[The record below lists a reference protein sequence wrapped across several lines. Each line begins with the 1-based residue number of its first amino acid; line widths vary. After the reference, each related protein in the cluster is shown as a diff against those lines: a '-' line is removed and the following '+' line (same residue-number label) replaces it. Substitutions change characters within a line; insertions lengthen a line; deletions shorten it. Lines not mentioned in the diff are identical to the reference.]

1 MVRQQ
6 CNSYVFCGSV
16 CFMKGVPLLYSFV
29 LVLASTFGS
38 VSVAHAE
45 NKLSGFVFASDGCQL
60 QPPSQAE
67 ACIAALVPI
76 GGTVAVRKRGGG
88 PRRVLALSNTGT
100 FTTKL
105 APGRYNVRLLQGR
118 SGDMT
123 LVRKDY
129 RISPAVVSIA
139 NSSRPTHNSVYF
151 SVSHRSRPEGP
162 FAGVSDGCEGK

>member
-1 MVRQQ
+1 MVMQQ
-6 CNSYVFCGSV
+6 CNSYGFCGSV
-16 CFMKGVPLLYSFV
+16 RFMKGVSLLYSFV
-29 LVLASTFGS
+29 FVLASTFGS
-38 VSVAHAE
+38 VSVARAE
-45 NKLSGFVFASDGCQL
+45 NKLSGFVFATDGCQL
-60 QPPSQAE
+60 RPPSEAE

-76 GGTVAVRKRGGG
+76 GGTVSVRKRGSGR
-88 PRRVLALSNTGT
+88 RRVLSLSNTGT

-129 RISPAVVSIA
+129 RISPAVVSIPS
-139 NSSRPTHNSVYF
+139 SSRPTHNSVYF

-162 FAGVSDGCEGK
+162 FVGVSDGCGGK

>member
-1 MVRQQ
+1 MAGQEY
-6 CNSYVFCGSV
+6 NSYSLYGSV
-16 CFMKGVPLLYSFV
+16 HFMKGVPLLYSFV
-29 LVLASTFGS
+29 FVLASTFG
-38 VSVAHAE
+38 VLSVAVAE
-45 NKLSGFVFASDGCQL
+45 NRLSGFVFASDGCQL
-60 QPPSQAE
+60 QPPSEAE

-88 PRRVLALSNTGT
+88 QRKVVSLSDTGT

-118 SGDMT
+118 SGGMT

-129 RISPAVVSIA
+129 RISPAVVSV
-139 NSSRPTHNSVYF
+139 SKSPRPTHNSVYF
-151 SVSHRSRPEGP
+151 SVSHRSRPETP